1 MPVITLMFKDKKIK
15 EYPIIIGQSLT
26 IGRKKAN
33 DIVIDNLAVSGF
45 HAQIDSV
52 SSTFVLRDLDSTN
65 GTFVNNKKKELHNLK
80 NNDLI
85 LIGKHEL
92 LFDSSDLKD
101 MKTGGADSQYNDDKT
116 RILETEDF
124 RKLAGKPKKQEKK
137 RETEADY
144 MDEDHD
150 QYEEKSFFGKLLSK
164 IFG

>member
-65 GTFVNNKKKELHNLK
+65 GTFVNNKKKDLHNLK

-92 LFDSSDLKD
+92 IFDSSDLKD
-101 MKTGGADSQYNDDKT
+101 MKAGGDSQYNDDKT

-137 RETEADY
+137 RETDSEY
-144 MDEDHD
+144 MDDSDD

>member
-80 NNDLI
+80 NNDVI

-92 LFDSSDLKD
+92 LFDSSDIKE
-101 MKTGGADSQYNDDKT
+101 MKAGSDNQYNDDKT

-124 RKLAGKPKKQEKK
+124 RKLAGKPKKQEKR
-137 RETEADY
+137 REPEAEYDN
-144 MDEDHD
+144 DE

>member
-15 EYPIIIGQSLT
+15 EYPIIIGQSIT

-65 GTFVNNKKKELHNLK
+65 GTFVNNKREELHNLK

-101 MKTGGADSQYNDDKT
+101 IKAGGTGSQYNDDKT
-116 RILETEDF
+116 RILETKDF
-124 RKLAGKPKKQEKK
+124 RKLAGKPKKEEKL
-137 RETEADY
+137 RTSDSEY
-144 MDEDHD
+144 MDDSDEKH
-150 QYEEKSFFGKLLSK
+150 EEKSFFSKLLSK